1 MSLKGSWYPTL
12 GNGLSTVTG
21 RIEATGVV
29 TLSEDEVLFGQA
41 TEQRLGI
48 LAGAKYSAKL
58 DKTTLRGSGDW
69 TDPKTKEAVKLT
81 LFLELAK

>member
-1 MSLKGSWYPTL
+1 VLPVPRVADAVAVEEVAAAVVGSLVSAY
-12 GNGLSTVTG
+12 
-21 RIEATGVV
+21 R
-29 TLSEDEVLFGQA
+29 A

-81 LFLELAK
+81 FFLELAK